1 MEEVQ
6 TTTSG
11 GKWEHFLPV
20 ADMGIRGFGDTRAEA
35 FAHAALALTA
45 IIGATP
51 FSVEIRDNLV
61 LNCH

>member
-11 GKWEHFLPV
+11 GKWEHFLPI

-35 FAHAALALTA
+35 FAHGDHRRDAL
-45 IIGATP
+45 
-51 FSVEIRDNLV
+51 
-61 LNCH
+61 